1 MKKIDLGILLLL
13 AAIFLF
19 SGIDKLL
26 HYDGFVNA
34 LRSYVLVPRGW
45 APYLA
50 MPVIAIELLIGVGLF
65 IRPWRRMAAL
75 TAAGL
80 LAVFTLAVALN
91 YLLGGRGICGCWFTI
106 TLARGTGMHIVQNL
120 IMSGLALSLW
130 WGWRTGERSSAPG
143 PLPRPE
149 LSQI

>member
-13 AAIFLF
+13 AVIFLF

-34 LRSYVLVPRGW
+34 LRSYILVPRGW

-50 MPVIAIELLIGVGLF
+50 APVIAAELLIGIGLF
-65 IRPWRRMAAL
+65 LRPWRRMAAL
-75 TAAGL
+75 TAAGM
-80 LAVFTLAVALN
+80 LAVFTIAVALN

-120 IMSGLALSLW
+120 IMLGLALSLW
-130 WGWRTGERSSAPG
+130 WGWRKGEEPPAP
-143 PLPRPE
+143 PRFPQPE
-149 LSQI
+149 LSQV